1 MRKRKKELMALYE
14 EESSASTSQ
23 EEPKKKKKKT
33 EDDIPQPEERAAFF
47 RLLDDDYIQFF
58 LARDSCFI
66 ISDKYLLAMVLTYF
80 RRAHLRTEE
89 YSTFFFPALF
99 LANQFEEDMFYRQ
112 KIYPWAFGWNWTAM
126 KDFFH
131 HLRNQLLLRMGFR
144 AWVARTTCDLTMAQD
159 PEHWAWQRE
168 RKDHHSWAI
177 RWYKRDDDDYILR
190 GPWTIPLPCSLC
202 NTIRRPCQGEE
213 TIQCQ
218 ADTKEEPGTADS

>member
-1 MRKRKKELMALYE
+1 MKRSHQHRHPRRNPRRRRRRRRTTSRSQKNGRL
-14 EESSASTSQ
+14 SS
-23 EEPKKKKKKT
+23 
-33 EDDIPQPEERAAFF
+33 D
-47 RLLDDDYIQFF
+47 F
-58 LARDSCFI
+58 L
-66 ISDKYLLAMVLTYF
+66 YLLAMVLTYF